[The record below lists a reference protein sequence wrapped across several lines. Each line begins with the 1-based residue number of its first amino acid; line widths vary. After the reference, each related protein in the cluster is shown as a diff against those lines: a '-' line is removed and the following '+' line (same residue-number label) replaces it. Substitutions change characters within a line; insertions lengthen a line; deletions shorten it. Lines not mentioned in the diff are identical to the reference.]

1 MHFLQLHYGEIS
13 IVEHFL
19 FDFTYM
25 MYYNL
30 VRIKIIVKDR
40 WQIMEKLDLLYEGKA
55 KKVWKTADED
65 VLIVDYKDD
74 ATAFNGEKKGT
85 IVGKGVVNNRMTNHV
100 FKILE
105 TKGVPTHLVE
115 ELSDRETAV
124 KKVEIVPL
132 EVIIRNVAAGSFSKK
147 LGIEEGR
154 KLLAP
159 TLEFSY
165 KDDDL
170 GDPMINDYFAIAIG
184 AATREELDKIT
195 EYAFKVN
202 EVLKEYFLGAGME
215 LIDFK
220 IEFGRYHGDIILADE
235 ISPDTCRLWDVKTHE
250 KLDKDRFR
258 RDLGNVEEA
267 YNEVF
272 KRLGLA

>member
-1 MHFLQLHYGEIS
+1 M
-13 IVEHFL
+13 V
-19 FDFTYM
+19 M
-25 MYYNL
+25 
-30 VRIKIIVKDR
+30 K
-40 WQIMEKLDLLYEGKA
+40 KLEQLYEGKA
-55 KKVWKTADED
+55 KKVFTTDDPD

-85 IVGKGVVNNRMTNHV
+85 IVGKGVINNRMTNHV

-105 TKGVPTHLVE
+105 EKGVPTHLVE

-132 EVIIRNVAAGSFSKK
+132 EVIIRNVAAGSFSKR
-147 LGIEEGR
+147 LGVPEGTPF
-154 KLLAP
+154 AEP
-159 TLEFSY
+159 TIEFSY
-165 KDDDL
+165 KNDEL
-170 GDPMINDYFAIAIG
+170 GDPLINDYFAVALNL
-184 AATREELDKIT
+184 ATWEEIETIKK
-195 EYAFKVN
+195 YAFKVN
-202 EVLKEYFLGAGME
+202 EVLKEYFLQADIK

-220 IEFGRYHGDIILADE
+220 IEFGRYHGQIILADE
-235 ISPDTCRLWDVKTHE
+235 TSPDTCRLWDVNTNE

-272 KRLGLA
+272 KRLGL